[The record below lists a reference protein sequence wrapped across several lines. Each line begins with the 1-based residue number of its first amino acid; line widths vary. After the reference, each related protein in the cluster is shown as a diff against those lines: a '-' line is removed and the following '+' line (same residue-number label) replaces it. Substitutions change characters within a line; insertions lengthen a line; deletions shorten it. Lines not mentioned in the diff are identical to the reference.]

1 MGDPQPKNAS
11 RFISGALAFVLVA
24 AVFLVGLWIG
34 GHPRQSGLDRLPS
47 GIRDRFLASD
57 RAAVGTEV
65 LAILEDDYYKPLDA
79 ATVAKLQDAS
89 ASSLVQALGDPYTQ
103 YLNKDAY
110 AKFLQDRS
118 GTYVGVG
125 IEWRPE
131 GEVGRIM
138 RVVPRGPADKAGLKA
153 ADAIVA
159 VDGKP
164 VTAKDQYAVMDTV
177 KGKEGTPVTL
187 RIVRGAAKPKD
198 FTMTRAEIRERV
210 VQSRVETRAGQRVGY
225 VRLDRFTA
233 GSAVAF
239 REAVKQLQAQKVQG
253 VVFDLRGD
261 PGGLVDEAIK
271 IVAVFLP
278 DKSPVVRTKSR
289 DGESETLRTE
299 DDPALPAN
307 LPVVVLVD
315 RNSASA
321 SEIVS
326 GALRDGGRV
335 KLIGTRTFGKA
346 LIQTTRTLP
355 DGGALKYTTAS
366 YLTPKGFD
374 LGTRGLPP
382 DVQVTDN
389 AKTPVDEVLQRGLEV
404 VTGP

>member
-11 RFISGALAFVLVA
+11 RLISGALAFVLVA

-34 GHPRQSGLDRLPS
+34 GHPRQTGLDRLTPAL
-47 GIRDRFLASD
+47 RDRFLASD
-57 RAAVGTEV
+57 RTAVGTEV
-65 LAILEDDYYKPLDA
+65 LAILEDDYYKPLDPT
-79 ATVAKLQDAS
+79 TVAKLQDAS
-89 ASSLVQALGDPYTQ
+89 ASSLVEALGDPYTQ

-110 AKFLQDRS
+110 GKFLQDRS

-125 IEWRPE
+125 IEWHPE
-131 GEVGRIM
+131 GEVGRIV
-138 RVVPRGPADKAGLKA
+138 RVVPGGPAEKAGLKA

-159 VDGKP
+159 VDGTP

-177 KGKEGTPVTL
+177 KGQEGTPVTL
-187 RIVRGAAKPKD
+187 RIVRAKEKPRD
-198 FTMTRAEIRERV
+198 FTMKRAEIRERV
-210 VQSRVETRAGQRVGY
+210 VESRVENRNGRRIGY
-225 VRLDRFTA
+225 VRLHRFTS
-233 GSAVAF
+233 GSATAF
-239 REAVKQLQAQKVQG
+239 RDAVKQVEAQKVTG
-253 VVFDLRGD
+253 LVFDLRGD

-278 DKSPVVRTKSR
+278 DNSAVVRTKSR

-299 DDPALPAN
+299 GNPAIPAN
-307 LPVVVLVD
+307 LPVVLLVD

-326 GALRDGGRV
+326 GALRDAGRA
-335 KLIGTRTFGKA
+335 KLVGTRTFGKA

-374 LGTRGLPP
+374 LGTRGLPA
-382 DVQVTDN
+382 DIAVSDD
-389 AKTPVDEVLQRGLEV
+389 AKTSADEVLQRGLAAV
-404 VTGP
+404 AGS